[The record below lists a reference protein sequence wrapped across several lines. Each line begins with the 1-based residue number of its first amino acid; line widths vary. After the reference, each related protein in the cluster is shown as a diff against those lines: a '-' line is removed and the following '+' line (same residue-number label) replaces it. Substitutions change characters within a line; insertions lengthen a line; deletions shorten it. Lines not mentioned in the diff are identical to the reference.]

1 MLASFHLSH
10 FNRDGEAIKNYEMT
24 KREFEALER
33 TLLRLRPGPPMV
45 VNPLPPP
52 KQHVSAAVFKH
63 MEGHRQIDTAAFA
76 YCLHVARA
84 VYERFP
90 ELVVSET
97 VTRGMTMALRYWKE
111 VAEPAFDKG
120 AALAIAQDG
129 ILRPDYEERLRQQAE
144 EDTLPYEKILAQ
156 RSENGG

>member
-1 MLASFHLSH
+1 MRESFRLAH
-10 FNRDGEAIKNYEMT
+10 FSRDGEASRNYELT

-33 TLLRLRPGPPMV
+33 TLLRLRPATPMV
-45 VNPLPPP
+45 INPLPRR
-52 KQHVSAAVFKH
+52 KERGSAEVFKH

-97 VTRGMTMALRYWKE
+97 VTRGLTTALRHWHDGVKKT
-111 VAEPAFDKG
+111 FDTD
-120 AALAIAQDG
+120 ALQMAQES
-129 ILRPDYEERLRQQAE
+129 ILRPDYEERLRSQAE
-144 EDTLPYEKILAQ
+144 QAELDERQSIGA
-156 RSENGG
+156 RNVR